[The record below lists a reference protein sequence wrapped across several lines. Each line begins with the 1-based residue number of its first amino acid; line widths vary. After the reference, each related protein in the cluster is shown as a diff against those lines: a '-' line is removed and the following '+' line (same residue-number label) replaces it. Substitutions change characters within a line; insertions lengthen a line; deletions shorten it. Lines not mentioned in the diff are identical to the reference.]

1 MAPFGIAC
9 ALLLARVGGLGDDR
23 AHLKPQQD
31 ATAPTTPQQD
41 AAAPAD
47 AETNGTARL
56 AAFAAACGAA
66 DFAPVVRLPPRG
78 QYVVRNFS
86 FGVDG
91 ARGGWDCAP
100 RRWLR
105 RPATQRCAVWDVGR
119 YNERRQNMYTT
130 EMFEDASKSI
140 DGYEGVR
147 DVHIGLD
154 VGGPP
159 GTPVY
164 APADGVVHSFGYNE
178 EPGDYGHVVVTEHEI
193 GGVRAWFLF
202 GHLDAAS
209 CAWKRV
215 GAAVRRGDRVGAI
228 GAWRENGH
236 WPSHVHFQISLAEPA
251 THDMPGVVSLASRE
265 RALLDYPDP
274 RLVAGPLY

>member
-1 MAPFGIAC
+1 MAVFCIAC

-31 ATAPTTPQQD
+31 AAAPTATPETNGTARLAEQD

-105 RPATQRCAVWDVGR
+105 RPATQRCAV
-119 YNERRQNMYTT
+119 
-130 EMFEDASKSI
+130 
-140 DGYEGVR
+140 
-147 DVHIGLD
+147 
-154 VGGPP
+154 
-159 GTPVY
+159 
-164 APADGVVHSFGYNE
+164 
-178 EPGDYGHVVVTEHEI
+178 
-193 GGVRAWFLF
+193 
-202 GHLDAAS
+202 
-209 CAWKRV
+209 
-215 GAAVRRGDRVGAI
+215 
-228 GAWRENGH
+228 
-236 WPSHVHFQISLAEPA
+236 
-251 THDMPGVVSLASRE
+251 
-265 RALLDYPDP
+265 
-274 RLVAGPLY
+274 